1 MYTMNSIKN
10 ILQAST
16 SRAASPPT
24 PERRIGC
31 PHEMYCLFCP
41 KCAGTARCPNLC
53 PPGTP
58 REPCPKHDMVVQGL
72 RPSSKAP
79 AILRAGRGPPPKGP
93 KAPAKKPKAPAKKPK
108 AAGFYPKY
116 GRGGGGPK
124 RGGAGGRGGAKGK
137 RHPLVAFSLSK
148 SSRTQL
154 ELWLP
159 WSGS

>member
-16 SRAASPPT
+16 PRAASSPT
-24 PERRIGC
+24 PERRLGC
-31 PHEMYCLFCP
+31 PHEMYCLFCA
-41 KCAGTARCPNLC
+41 KCAGTARCPNRC

-79 AILRAGRGPPPKGP
+79 AILRAGRGPPPKG
-93 KAPAKKPKAPAKKPK
+93 PAKKPKAPAKKPK

-137 RHPLVAFSLSK
+137 RHP
-148 SSRTQL
+148 T
-154 ELWLP
+154 
-159 WSGS
+159 